1 MYLYGLNIKKI
12 RVNSSNRYHSWF
24 NVSRIILY
32 FSVALQK
39 KYTMTNQE
47 RIVQLK
53 AYKLKEK
60 FLLDDL
66 EDYETVPPPTESVVR
81 MRKEV
86 DRFTDFL
93 IKRLVKNV
101 DNIQEQTQQF
111 FKDWDNEEFTEY
123 ETEFIVE
130 VEYEAMRIAG
140 VKADNLL
147 I

>member
-1 MYLYGLNIKKI
+1 
-12 RVNSSNRYHSWF
+12 
-24 NVSRIILY
+24 
-32 FSVALQK
+32 
-39 KYTMTNQE
+39 MTNQE
-47 RIVQLK
+47 RITQLK

-60 FLLDDL
+60 FLLEDL
-66 EDYETVPPPTESVVR
+66 EEYETVPPPTEAVVR
-81 MRKEV
+81 MRREV

-101 DNIQEQTQQF
+101 DNIQEQAQQF
-111 FKDWDNEEFTEY
+111 FKDWDNEEFTED

-140 VKADNLL
+140 VNADDLL